1 MFYGIVSEILL
12 FSWLGNF
19 LGLHCEVLAGLTISN
34 YLLISSSKLL
44 RKITWFFEDLKEY
57 STTV

>member
-12 FSWLGNF
+12 FSWLGSF
-19 LGLHCEVLAGLTISN
+19 PGLHREVLAGLTISN

-44 RKITWFFEDLKEY
+44 RKNNMVF
-57 STTV
+57 

>member
-12 FSWLGNF
+12 FSWLGSF
-19 LGLHCEVLAGLTISN
+19 PGLHREVLAGLTISN

-44 RKITWFFEDLKEY
+44 RKITWFFEDLKVY